1 MKRRLP
7 RKLNIMAVL
16 LAVFLS
22 GCGTAAE
29 EELVSPEV
37 PVYNA
42 MVPKTAE
49 VIRGDLTPQ
58 YSERLDLLGYERVHY
73 QFTQAEYD
81 ELYGSYQMKIDE
93 IHVNVGDFVE
103 KGEVMVSFH
112 SEVLDLQIRDY
123 EKQIEEAGLSIDHLR
138 RLSAIDPSEDH
149 KDEIASLN
157 REIEVARLY
166 IADIEE
172 TYRKLNI
179 IAKTDGFVSLIS
191 TALREG
197 YVMPGSDMILVDQS
211 KGLYTTAKTDEY
223 EFRPGEEF
231 TAHLGN
237 LERRVEVVETPEGED
252 ANMVYFMPLDGE
264 DEMPNKNLMLEFELP
279 TLKDVCYVNRQAVYD
294 KNGLYF
300 VYVVQ
305 ENGTRRAVEVTCG
318 DRIGNYMII
327 REGLNGGESVELP

>member
-197 YVMPGSDMILVDQS
+197 YVMPG
-211 KGLYTTAKTDEY
+211 
-223 EFRPGEEF
+223 
-231 TAHLGN
+231 
-237 LERRVEVVETPEGED
+237 
-252 ANMVYFMPLDGE
+252 
-264 DEMPNKNLMLEFELP
+264 
-279 TLKDVCYVNRQAVYD
+279 
-294 KNGLYF
+294 
-300 VYVVQ
+300 
-305 ENGTRRAVEVTCG
+305 
-318 DRIGNYMII
+318 
-327 REGLNGGESVELP
+327 